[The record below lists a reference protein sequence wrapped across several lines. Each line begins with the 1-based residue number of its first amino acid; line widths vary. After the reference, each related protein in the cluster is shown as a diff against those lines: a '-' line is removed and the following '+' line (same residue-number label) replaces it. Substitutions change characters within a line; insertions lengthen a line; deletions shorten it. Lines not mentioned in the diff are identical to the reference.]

1 MRRLLLLVGALV
13 FVDTMFFAA
22 LTPLLPH
29 YADRYELSKAGA
41 GVLAGAYPAG
51 VLLGGIPSG
60 LVSVRIG
67 VKRTVITGAVLMA
80 GTTVAFGFAG
90 SIAVLGGARFAQGL
104 ASALTWSAGQAWLV
118 AAAPPARRGE
128 LIGSALGAAIV
139 GGMFGPV
146 LGGIAAEAGSGVTFA
161 GVGVLALALGA
172 WAFATDAPPATREQ
186 SLRRLVAAIR
196 NRRIQAGIW
205 LVTLP
210 GLLFGTLGVL
220 VPLRLS
226 ELGFGAVAI
235 GAVFLSA
242 AALETVLNPLLGRA
256 TDRHGLTLP
265 IRFALLGSIAV
276 SLALAATEW
285 PPVLVALVLAA
296 GLTFGAFYAP
306 GLTFVSHAAEEVGLA
321 QTLAFGVMN
330 ASWAVGNAVG
340 PAAGGALA
348 NATSDAVPYLVGAGI
363 LVLTLAGWRR
373 LGHEGAAVL
382 VERLPGDAAG
392 VRQEP

>member
-1 MRRLLLLVGALV
+1 MRRLLSLVSAV
-13 FVDTMFFAA
+13 VVVDTMLYAA
-22 LTPLLPH
+22 LVPLLPH
-29 YADRYELSKAGA
+29 FEHRYGLSKSGVGA
-41 GVLAGAYPAG
+41 LAAAYAVGVLVGSLP
-51 VLLGGIPSG
+51 GGIAAAR
-60 LVSVRIG
+60 L
-67 VKRTVITGAVLMA
+67 
-80 GTTVAFGFAG
+80 GTRR
-90 SIAVLGGARFAQGL
+90 AVLGGLALMSAASLGFAFAGSFETLFAARLLQGL
-104 ASALTWSAGQAWLV
+104 GSALTWAGGLAWLAMATPRERRGAAMGAAMGAALFGALLGPV
-118 AAAPPARRGE
+118 VGAAASVVGIRVAF
-128 LIGSALGAAIV
+128 SAVAGLGV
-139 GGMFGPV
+139 M
-146 LGGIAAEAGSGVTFA
+146 LAGFA
-161 GVGVLALALGA
+161 LRLEP
-172 WAFATDAPPATREQ
+172 APPDPQPFAAALRA
-186 SLRRLVAAIR
+186 LRRPPLL
-196 NRRIQAGIW
+196 AGLW

-210 GLLFGTLGVL
+210 ALLFGVVSVL
-220 VPLRLS
+220 VPLALS
-226 ELGFGAVAI
+226 RRGFGAVAI
-235 GAVFLSA
+235 GAVFLSS

-306 GLTFVSHAAEEVGLA
+306 GLTFLSHAAEEVGLA
-321 QTLAFGVMN
+321 QTLAFGLMN